1 MEYDIENMD
10 VRSRM
15 NDVAHAI
22 QAMPAVSR
30 LSQTHNGHMFSRKP
44 TGFKANLKCY
54 SSRQDGGCGKQ
65 QEPSVLLSQK
75 RLTLLAC
82 LEELRN
88 RIEQKHGVK
97 CATAAEAWE
106 SAQTPKAVSTPA
118 QQDIFKAMMEIEAAK
133 KRAVIANKASL
144 EAEQEKDA
152 AEKELEILKS
162 RLGQKRARLPDAA
175 EEEDDDGEESVSD
188 WDLAAH
194 RREATRVQNRR
205 AIELG
210 SRENVKELRRGEVD
224 YLAHP

>member
-144 EAEQEKDA
+144 EAQQETDSA
-152 AEKELEILKS
+152 
-162 RLGQKRARLPDAA
+162 
-175 EEEDDDGEESVSD
+175 
-188 WDLAAH
+188 
-194 RREATRVQNRR
+194 
-205 AIELG
+205 
-210 SRENVKELRRGEVD
+210 
-224 YLAHP
+224 

>member
-1 MEYDIENMD
+1 MEYDTENMD

-44 TGFKANLKCY
+44 TGFNANLKCY

-88 RIEQKHGVK
+88 QIEQKHGVK

-106 SAQTPKAVSTPA
+106 FAQTPKAVSTPA
-118 QQDIFKAMMEIEAAK
+118 QQDIFA
-133 KRAVIANKASL
+133 
-144 EAEQEKDA
+144 
-152 AEKELEILKS
+152 
-162 RLGQKRARLPDAA
+162 
-175 EEEDDDGEESVSD
+175 
-188 WDLAAH
+188 
-194 RREATRVQNRR
+194 
-205 AIELG
+205 
-210 SRENVKELRRGEVD
+210 
-224 YLAHP
+224 